1 MVNKNLIRKTSNDE
15 IQVLTSEQGV
25 QFLGTSRGIAHH
37 NPFGTICGDD
47 HVHII
52 RCGNLTI
59 RSSEKSAPFKNIWV
73 MLAWGNHMNWFKK
86 GHKTA
91 NGWSRLKRLYDTL
104 QAIHC
109 TIAQHLIHSTH
120 VRGMGLQKNRAHT
133 ASFNFYTKLGTKPW
147 NAMDLHILQQ
157 FIRCRCKVPRHLKYY
172 RITITLTSQNYVT
185 AFEVLPLLFL
195 LSF

>member
-1 MVNKNLIRKTSNDE
+1 MWIEFWSVWVASEECTLSMVTKNLIRKTSNDE

-59 RSSEKSAPFKNIWV
+59 RSSEKRAPIKNIWV
-73 MLAWGNHMNWFKK
+73 MLAWGNHINWFKK

-91 NGWSRLKRLYDTL
+91 NGRSRLKRLYDTL

-120 VRGMGLQKNRAHT
+120 VRGMWLQKTRGHT
-133 ASFNFYTKLGTKPW
+133 ASFNFYTKVGTKPW

-157 FIRCRCKVPRHLKYY
+157 FICVSVKYPDTWN
-172 RITITLTSQNYVT
+172 II
-185 AFEVLPLLFL
+185 E
-195 LSF
+195 